1 MPSLSGC
8 VVVVLQPLVVFKTLT
23 WPLLPLNAL
32 CSTAPHGGGMY
43 NVIMYLAGLSL
54 DELNS
59 QFSLQPP
66 AEGVHKWIVP
76 AERGVTKTILIR
88 EHYKQMLKALYT
100 SARLPSVGTCL
111 SEPEVLNSKA
121 LLRGTPG
128 TGRSTLMLV
137 VFIELLKMLK
147 SPNDAE
153 GTDIF
158 FPKVQ
163 SLVLQWS
170 SLCKG
175 AEVVVGNRA
184 HYKDTVHLY
193 DAGENLP
200 RLPGEEY
207 AGFVIA
213 AASTA
218 NPDLYLHWASKAC
231 PRYHFNLLWS
241 WPEVKCLW
249 ELTRERLK
257 FHMSLEDLRERYC
270 LVGGIPGMIFEIKD
284 LRRHVET
291 TVSTLAA
298 NQLIRM
304 QLNRGTIGKVDL
316 TTSEGHSIFALAV
329 PGTARKEFDKAEVRW
344 PLCGLAWLPLLLLVV
359 AGVDLARGS
368 CQCSCCVLVW
378 LPGSFICVNH
388 SPHAMCAEMPQL
400 KFMSPAV
407 ANLYFWRQEA
417 GALVKLHHVLG
428 AAVTLGGAEGGYVFA
443 SLCMYWLSKRGIR
456 ATGVVLH
463 PTGEQEQVA
472 VEIRP
477 DVVHYF
483 VDVDHLQALVA
494 AHCGRGIYV
503 PAVSHNPMVD
513 MWAAGTV
520 TGSGRAG
527 ARAGAG
533 SRAGVALLASGV
545 CAVRCTTS
553 LAHESIDEEAAQ
565 AQRAVFTRQ
574 AGSWGDSLPYI
585 WMVPGGIFENFT
597 FQRGKHERPGGSRQP
612 VFKHR
617 QVKVAVADGRAVWTG
632 DRVLDLA
639 GASVIAMTTLQGIGE
654 ASANLVQ
661 AAITKAGTTIATP
674 QQLMGV
680 IKAASVRTRLMNCK
694 SSWCFRGQL
703 LPADYQVTTSKKR
716 KRR

>member
-1 MPSLSGC
+1 M
-8 VVVVLQPLVVFKTLT
+8 VVLQPLVVFKTLT

-54 DELNS
+54 EELNS

-88 EHYKQMLKALYT
+88 GHYKQMLKALYT

-163 SLVLQWS
+163 CLVLQWS
-170 SLCKG
+170 GLCKG

-359 AGVDLARGS
+359 AGVDLPRGS

-407 ANLYFWRQEA
+407 ANLFFRRQEA
-417 GALVKLHHVLG
+417 GALVKLYHVLE

-443 SLCMYWLSKRGIR
+443 SVCMYWLSKRGIR

-553 LAHESIDEEAAQ
+553 LAHQSIGEEAAQAQ

-632 DRVLDLA
+632 DRVVDLA
-639 GASVIAMTTLQGIGE
+639 GASVIVMTTLQGIGE
-654 ASANLVQ
+654 ASANLLQ

>member
-1 MPSLSGC
+1 
-8 VVVVLQPLVVFKTLT
+8 
-23 WPLLPLNAL
+23 
-32 CSTAPHGGGMY
+32 
-43 NVIMYLAGLSL
+43 
-54 DELNS
+54 
-59 QFSLQPP
+59 
-66 AEGVHKWIVP
+66 
-76 AERGVTKTILIR
+76 
-88 EHYKQMLKALYT
+88 
-100 SARLPSVGTCL
+100 
-111 SEPEVLNSKA
+111 
-121 LLRGTPG
+121 
-128 TGRSTLMLV
+128 
-137 VFIELLKMLK
+137 
-147 SPNDAE
+147 
-153 GTDIF
+153 
-158 FPKVQ
+158 
-163 SLVLQWS
+163 
-170 SLCKG
+170 
-175 AEVVVGNRA
+175 
-184 HYKDTVHLY
+184 
-193 DAGENLP
+193 
-200 RLPGEEY
+200 
-207 AGFVIA
+207 
-213 AASTA
+213 
-218 NPDLYLHWASKAC
+218 
-231 PRYHFNLLWS
+231 
-241 WPEVKCLW
+241 
-249 ELTRERLK
+249 
-257 FHMSLEDLRERYC
+257 
-270 LVGGIPGMIFEIKD
+270 
-284 LRRHVET
+284 
-291 TVSTLAA
+291 
-298 NQLIRM
+298 
-304 QLNRGTIGKVDL
+304 
-316 TTSEGHSIFALAV
+316 
-329 PGTARKEFDKAEVRW
+329 
-344 PLCGLAWLPLLLLVV
+344 
-359 AGVDLARGS
+359 
-368 CQCSCCVLVW
+368 
-378 LPGSFICVNH
+378 
-388 SPHAMCAEMPQL
+388 MCAEMPQL

-407 ANLYFWRQEA
+407 ANLFFRRQEA

-553 LAHESIDEEAAQ
+553 LAHQSIGEEAAQAQ

-597 FQRGKHERPGGSRQP
+597 FQRGKHERPGGSRRP

>member
-54 DELNS
+54 EELNS

-88 EHYKQMLKALYT
+88 GHYKQMLKALYT
-100 SARLPSVGTCL
+100 SARLPSVGTNL
-111 SEPEVLNSKA
+111 PEPEVLNSKA

-163 SLVLQWS
+163 CLVLQWS
-170 SLCKG
+170 GLCKG

-329 PGTARKEFDKAEVRW
+329 PGTARKEYDKAEVRW
-344 PLCGLAWLPLLLLVV
+344 PLCGLGLATIAVVGCRWCRSAAWELPMLV
-359 AGVDLARGS
+359 
-368 CQCSCCVLVW
+368 
-378 LPGSFICVNH
+378 
-388 SPHAMCAEMPQL
+388 
-400 KFMSPAV
+400 
-407 ANLYFWRQEA
+407 
-417 GALVKLHHVLG
+417 
-428 AAVTLGGAEGGYVFA
+428 
-443 SLCMYWLSKRGIR
+443 LCTS
-456 ATGVVLH
+456 
-463 PTGEQEQVA
+463 
-472 VEIRP
+472 
-477 DVVHYF
+477 
-483 VDVDHLQALVA
+483 VA
-494 AHCGRGIYV
+494 ARLVHLCEPLTACYVCRNATAQIYV
-503 PAVSHNPMVD
+503 
-513 MWAAGTV
+513 
-520 TGSGRAG
+520 
-527 ARAGAG
+527 AR
-533 SRAGVALLASGV
+533 
-545 CAVRCTTS
+545 CC
-553 LAHESIDEEAAQ
+553 
-565 AQRAVFTRQ
+565 
-574 AGSWGDSLPYI
+574 
-585 WMVPGGIFENFT
+585 
-597 FQRGKHERPGGSRQP
+597 
-612 VFKHR
+612 
-617 QVKVAVADGRAVWTG
+617 
-632 DRVLDLA
+632 
-639 GASVIAMTTLQGIGE
+639 
-654 ASANLVQ
+654 
-661 AAITKAGTTIATP
+661 
-674 QQLMGV
+674 
-680 IKAASVRTRLMNCK
+680 
-694 SSWCFRGQL
+694 
-703 LPADYQVTTSKKR
+703 
-716 KRR
+716 